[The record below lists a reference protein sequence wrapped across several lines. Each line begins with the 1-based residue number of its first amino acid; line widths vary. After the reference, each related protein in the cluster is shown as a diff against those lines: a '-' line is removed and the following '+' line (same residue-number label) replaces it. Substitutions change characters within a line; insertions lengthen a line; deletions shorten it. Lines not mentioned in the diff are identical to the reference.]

1 MRRPPLPFQAGVGDD
16 REPSGPTSCRLTSLP
31 PGSRWT
37 CRVSA
42 SISDTVS
49 PLSRLGPPRVTAF
62 SSESHPSEW
71 SAPEATP
78 PPSLCAAQVPNS
90 SSRPQRL
97 QGSLSRLLRCAPLSL
112 WRTLPL
118 SSMASL
124 LCCGPKLAACGIVLS
139 AWGVIMLVRGLT
151 RENRS
156 GSEGFWG

>member
-16 REPSGPTSCRLTSLP
+16 REPSGPTSCRLTPLP

-78 PPSLCAAQVPNS
+78 PRRSAPRKSPTPAPVPSVSRVPSPGFCAALRSVSGEPSLSPPWRRSCAVGLSWPPVAS
-90 SSRPQRL
+90 SS
-97 QGSLSRLLRCAPLSL
+97 AP
-112 WRTLPL
+112 
-118 SSMASL
+118 
-124 LCCGPKLAACGIVLS
+124 G
-139 AWGVIMLVRGLT
+139 
-151 RENRS
+151 E
-156 GSEGFWG
+156 